1 MKRLAALAV
10 FAALAAATP
19 ARADVL
25 YSNLRPDESYDDL
38 AIEESGPESR
48 ATERQAV
55 VFTVPVNAT
64 FDGARLALGLVRGA
78 NEIDLRLYS
87 DAGGQP
93 GAVLESIHASGQMPR
108 FGDFNRGHLVSF
120 DSAAHPFLQAGT
132 YWLLPF
138 APGDTIAE
146 WNHSYPTR
154 PAYLAYSGQA
164 EPTTWIIDPDL
175 EGAIE
180 LSGTPS
186 PAPEPG
192 GLALALVALA
202 ALGLYGS
209 SGIQRIRWVSD

>member
-1 MKRLAALAV
+1 MKRLALLAV
-10 FAALAAATP
+10 LAAATP

-25 YSNLRPDESYDDL
+25 YSNLRPDESYEPK
-38 AIEESGPESR
+38 AIPECGPES
-48 ATERQAV
+48 V
-55 VFTVPVNAT
+55 VTTREAIAFTIPVDAT
-64 FDGARLALGLVRGA
+64 FDGARLALGLFRGA

-108 FGDFNRGHLVSF
+108 YLEFSSGHLVGF

-138 APGDTIAE
+138 APGDTEAE
-146 WNHSYPTR
+146 WNYSEPTR
-154 PAYLAYSGQA
+154 PADSAFSTQA
-164 EPTTWIIDPDL
+164 EPTTWQVSPDL

-180 LSGTPS
+180 LNGTPS

-192 GLALALVALA
+192 GLTLTLIALT
-202 ALGLYGS
+202 ALGLYS
-209 SGIQRIRWVSD
+209 SGIQRIRWVWS